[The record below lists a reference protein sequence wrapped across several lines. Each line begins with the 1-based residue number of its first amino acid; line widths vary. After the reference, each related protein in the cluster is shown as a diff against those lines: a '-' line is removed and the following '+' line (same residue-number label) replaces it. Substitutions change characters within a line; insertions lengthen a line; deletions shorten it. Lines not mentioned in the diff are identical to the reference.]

1 MNLTAILSIID
12 EETLKTIGV
21 HFNADDIR
29 LADLKDN
36 YYTLGRV
43 DISPAMCGPVG
54 AMFSSISCLVHVG
67 YVGCKSDPALKAP
80 QLHFMFEYDYNHPDG
95 GHNGYTVRKV
105 RDVK

>member
-1 MNLTAILSIID
+1 MTLTGILSIID

-21 HFNADDIR
+21 HFNPEDVC
-29 LADLKDN
+29 LADLKDS

-54 AMFSSISCLVHVG
+54 AMFSSINCQVQVG
-67 YVGCKSDPALKAP
+67 YVECKSDPAKTP
-80 QLHFMFEYDYNHPDG
+80 QLHFRFTYDYNHSDG